1 MRTPRRHPLRSWTA
15 AAVLA
20 ASLLAVGPRPAVA
33 VESAKQAEENK
44 PAYLK
49 GIGIDQKL
57 GEKVPL
63 DLTFR
68 DENGNPVKLGQY
80 FDGKRKPVI
89 LVLVYYSCPQLCTL
103 VLNDLSRGLN
113 GLSTL
118 SVGDDFEVVT
128 VSIDPSDTT
137 ELARDRKATYLASYR
152 RPHAAQGWHFLTGDQ
167 TSIRRLTDA
176 VGFHYRWDPKF
187 QQFMHPSGLTILT
200 PNGTIS
206 RYFFGIDYDLK
217 DLRLSLEEASNSKIG
232 SVTDRILLYCF
243 HYDESSGKYTPIVSS
258 LGQGRRR
265 ADGRLPGHVLVRDV
279 PLRAVPLRPGRR
291 RGGGRGRRLRR
302 RRRRGDAA
310 DVGPVAGPAE
320 LTAAG
325 PPQRDSNGRGET
337 MMTPGGLIASGTLAT
352 IGKFQLF
359 PDQASTLAPQVDYLY
374 FYLVGVTVFFSV
386 LIAALIIYFSVKYR
400 RQHDDERPAEIH
412 PSKLLEA
419 SWVIIPFILVMVMF
433 AWGAVIFVNYTRPP
447 ANAMEIN
454 VIGKQ
459 WMWKVQ
465 HPDGQ
470 REINELHVPVNQP
483 VRLTMTSQDVIHDF
497 GLPAFRIKM
506 DVLPGRYTSEWFEAT
521 VPGEYHLFC
530 DQYCGTQHSR
540 MVGKVVVM
548 EADKYQAW
556 LSGARQ
562 NVTTVEAG
570 QALFKEYSCVNCHS
584 QEAPTMANVYG
595 SVVKVWQD
603 GKLIDQKADDWY
615 IRDSIV
621 NPNHQ
626 IVEGYQPLMPSY
638 KGRLS
643 EEQILQLVA
652 YIKTLGV
659 GHQGGRVDKL
669 KMLEATPPPMV
680 ETPHP
685 GDLTK

>member
-1 MRTPRRHPLRSWTA
+1 
-15 AAVLA
+15 
-20 ASLLAVGPRPAVA
+20 
-33 VESAKQAEENK
+33 
-44 PAYLK
+44 
-49 GIGIDQKL
+49 
-57 GEKVPL
+57 
-63 DLTFR
+63 
-68 DENGNPVKLGQY
+68 
-80 FDGKRKPVI
+80 
-89 LVLVYYSCPQLCTL
+89 
-103 VLNDLSRGLN
+103 
-113 GLSTL
+113 
-118 SVGDDFEVVT
+118 
-128 VSIDPSDTT
+128 
-137 ELARDRKATYLASYR
+137 
-152 RPHAAQGWHFLTGDQ
+152 
-167 TSIRRLTDA
+167 
-176 VGFHYRWDPKF
+176 
-187 QQFMHPSGLTILT
+187 
-200 PNGTIS
+200 
-206 RYFFGIDYDLK
+206 
-217 DLRLSLEEASNSKIG
+217 
-232 SVTDRILLYCF
+232 
-243 HYDESSGKYTPIVSS
+243 
-258 LGQGRRR
+258 
-265 ADGRLPGHVLVRDV
+265 
-279 PLRAVPLRPGRR
+279 
-291 RGGGRGRRLRR
+291 
-302 RRRRGDAA
+302 
-310 DVGPVAGPAE
+310 
-320 LTAAG
+320 
-325 PPQRDSNGRGET
+325 
-337 MMTPGGLIASGTLAT
+337 
-352 IGKFQLF
+352 
-359 PDQASTLAPQVDYLY
+359 
-374 FYLVGVTVFFSV
+374 
-386 LIAALIIYFSVKYR
+386 
-400 RQHDDERPAEIH
+400 
-412 PSKLLEA
+412 
-419 SWVIIPFILVMVMF
+419 MVMF

-626 IVEGYQPLMPSY
+626 IVDGYQPLMPSY

-685 GDLTK
+685 RRPDQVDRPRTDDRRTHRSGAAPMTTVPYIPSYDPRETYLNSRYSVASPWLLTKDHKRIAILYILSLTFFFLIGGAAATMMRIELMNPHGYLLSDDTYNKMFTTHGVMMVFFFLVPSIPATLGNFLVPLHDRGQGPGLPQDQPASAGTCTSAGR